1 MHTRF
6 GPTKHELESYYY
18 LVLNYRD
25 VNNKEKA
32 EEYSAKLIRKYPE
45 SSYAKILSD
54 PDYIASLNKEA
65 SKIDTYYEETYK
77 LFSKGN
83 YKITQE
89 RIKSLKVQFGEENKY
104 SARLALMNAMCLG
117 NIEGKDAYSK
127 ALNDVIIAFPNTPE
141 QTKAR
146 EILRYLT
153 GDVQAFSTIG
163 EEESSKLYSFDETK
177 PHFVA
182 IVTYG
187 LSEMQFVDAKI
198 SISEFNK
205 THFKVEKLQM
215 TDAMLNKPE
224 NAQIVV
230 IKNLITLRKQ

>member
-153 GDVQAFSTIG
+153 GDVQHFLRLVKKSHQNYTLST
-163 EEESSKLYSFDETK
+163 
-177 PHFVA
+177 
-182 IVTYG
+182 
-187 LSEMQFVDAKI
+187 
-198 SISEFNK
+198 
-205 THFKVEKLQM
+205 
-215 TDAMLNKPE
+215 
-224 NAQIVV
+224 
-230 IKNLITLRKQ
+230 KQSHIL

>member
-77 LFSKGN
+77 LDV
-83 YKITQE
+83 YKRQTVVFKSMFIQPVFCNLPVFFCS
-89 RIKSLKVQFGEENKY
+89 RGKKSDDMSFIKPF
-104 SARLALMNAMCLG
+104 
-117 NIEGKDAYSK
+117 
-127 ALNDVIIAFPNTPE
+127 IAN
-141 QTKAR
+141 
-146 EILRYLT
+146 
-153 GDVQAFSTIG
+153 V
-163 EEESSKLYSFDETK
+163 
-177 PHFVA
+177 
-182 IVTYG
+182 
-187 LSEMQFVDAKI
+187 
-198 SISEFNK
+198 
-205 THFKVEKLQM
+205 
-215 TDAMLNKPE
+215 
-224 NAQIVV
+224 
-230 IKNLITLRKQ
+230 